1 VHCRERERLAS
12 IYLAAVSRNNEAA
25 SAMAIAFREGWPH
38 EWRHEMKAINAAC
51 QAALKDLDQHLSEH
65 GC

>member
-1 VHCRERERLAS
+1 VLCEESQRLAS

-25 SAMAIAFREGWPH
+25 SVMARHFSEAWCDGWQV
-38 EWRHEMKAINAAC
+38 EMKDIRAAC
-51 QAALKDLDQHLSEH
+51 EEAPRDLDQHRREH